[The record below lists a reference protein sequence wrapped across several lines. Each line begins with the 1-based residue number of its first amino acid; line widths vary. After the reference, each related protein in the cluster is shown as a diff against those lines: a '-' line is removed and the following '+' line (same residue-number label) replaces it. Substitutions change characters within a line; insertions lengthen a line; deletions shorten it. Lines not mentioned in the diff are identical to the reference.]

1 MGSGLTGL
9 IVALFGLRGLDP
21 MLWWVALLGLVVG
34 SFLNVCIYR
43 VPRENFF
50 ASTRSF
56 CTSCG
61 AKIPWWLNLPLVG
74 WVLLK
79 GKTRCCG
86 ERLSVQYP
94 LVELATALLFGL
106 CYAHWPFASGWAELG
121 QIEGADALR
130 FVHAVSF
137 GCLLLVCSVIDWEHM
152 IVPDVISLPMIAL
165 TPVIVWMHP
174 ELTWDSALIGVIA
187 GGGSLYLV
195 AWGYWFVRREV
206 GMGMGDV
213 KLLAA
218 IGGWLGWQAIVPTLM
233 IGSIVGALG
242 GIVVMGV
249 TRRWDTRLAIPFGPF
264 LSLGAWIHL
273 MYGQAVMNWWS
284 SIVLF

>member
-1 MGSGLTGL
+1 
-9 IVALFGLRGLDP
+9 
-21 MLWWVALLGLVVG
+21 
-34 SFLNVCIYR
+34 
-43 VPRENFF
+43 
-50 ASTRSF
+50 
-56 CTSCG
+56 
-61 AKIPWWLNLPLVG
+61 
-74 WVLLK
+74 
-79 GKTRCCG
+79 
-86 ERLSVQYP
+86 
-94 LVELATALLFGL
+94 
-106 CYAHWPFASGWAELG
+106 
-121 QIEGADALR
+121 
-130 FVHAVSF
+130 
-137 GCLLLVCSVIDWEHM
+137 
-152 IVPDVISLPMIAL
+152 
-165 TPVIVWMHP
+165 MHP